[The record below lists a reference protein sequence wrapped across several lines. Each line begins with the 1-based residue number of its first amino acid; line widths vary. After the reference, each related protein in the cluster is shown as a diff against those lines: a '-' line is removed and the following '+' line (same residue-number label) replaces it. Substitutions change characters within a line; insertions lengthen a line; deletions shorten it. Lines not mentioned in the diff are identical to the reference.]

1 MVTITSKLA
10 LSNIQQRN
18 CLGEKIAL
26 PLWVRYIHL
35 FRKDNKWKRK
45 KTVCRSIQKSTYK
58 PKRKKYI
65 IMEVHPAE
73 HLEFWFSL
81 LRFGTHRNQING
93 DNAKEIWLQRLK
105 IIYLATT
112 SQKLKRD
119 SEFLELFPTKFLFNT
134 SLGQK
139 PKLSFW
145 FWK

>member
-1 MVTITSKLA
+1 MKEKENSLQVHTEIYLQAKK
-10 LSNIQQRN
+10 
-18 CLGEKIAL
+18 EKI
-26 PLWVRYIHL
+26 Y
-35 FRKDNKWKRK
+35 N
-45 KTVCRSIQKSTYK
+45 YG
-58 PKRKKYI
+58 
-65 IMEVHPAE
+65 VHPAE

-93 DNAKEIWLQRLK
+93 DNVKEIWLQRLK

-145 FWK
+145 FWSRDSFIHMPSLQ